1 MVLQNRLSGKR
12 RFVPLKGEERFRL
25 LIQRL
30 RDLLGGFAAD
40 GLRKRFPQ
48 RTGGNPGSL
57 RRLCPCELLRLYNG
71 FYIRSRGSRPLVLSA
86 ADFDSLV

>member
-1 MVLQNRLSGKR
+1 MLQHRFGGKR

-30 RDLLGGFAAD
+30 RDLLSGFAAD
-40 GLRKRFPQ
+40 SSRKRFPQ
-48 RTGGNPGSL
+48 RTGGNTGTL

-71 FYIRSRGSRPLVLSA
+71 FYIRSRCSRPLVLSPP
-86 ADFDSLV
+86 DFDSLV